1 MNSLDDDPWG
11 LAYKLVRKKL
21 RKWSPPVAENL
32 EPDLLGE
39 VLDNLFP
46 EPTARE
52 QVGRDDERGEG
63 DPQLEQPQW
72 DEAWDV
78 SEDETTWAIRRM
90 LERNAAPGPDGVPAR
105 AVALAYGVLGTEI
118 RGALTSCLRHGYFP
132 EEWKRANLV
141 LLHKEGR
148 GENLPSSYRPICLLD
163 ELGKVLERVI
173 SRRIQERLSGV
184 GPNLHECQFSFRRGL
199 STMDAV
205 LWVKN
210 FAQRQI
216 GEGRVVLAV
225 SLDITNA
232 FNSLPWSRVREALER
247 HRLPPYMGKIL
258 ASYLDQRTLSYKD
271 RSGSCCSREMRRG
284 VPQGSVLGP
293 LLWDIGYDRV
303 LARTALPTSCGTVC
317 YADDTLILAAGGS
330 WYEARSKANEALAS
344 VIGAIRSLDLRVAPA
359 KTEAVYM
366 HDGSRGDPPDTTITV
381 DGTQV
386 PVGKQ
391 VKYLGLIIDGGWTF
405 VPHFERLAARMEV
418 IVNQCAR
425 LMPNLG
431 GPGGKARRL
440 YATAISS
447 VALYGAP
454 AWAEEANRS
463 RKIQRILRV
472 ALKRVAVRVV
482 RAYRTI
488 SFAGATILAGLPPL
502 ELTAEMYAENFR
514 RSREERDAPGG
525 LTPWRAKAIKII
537 AKRAY
542 VHPMEGMGGRPGRSA
557 HQRGDRPPNGG
568 LGESKVG

>member
-1 MNSLDDDPWG
+1 
-11 LAYKLVRKKL
+11 
-21 RKWSPPVAENL
+21 
-32 EPDLLGE
+32 
-39 VLDNLFP
+39 
-46 EPTARE
+46 
-52 QVGRDDERGEG
+52 
-63 DPQLEQPQW
+63 
-72 DEAWDV
+72 
-78 SEDETTWAIRRM
+78 
-90 LERNAAPGPDGVPAR
+90 
-105 AVALAYGVLGTEI
+105 
-118 RGALTSCLRHGYFP
+118 
-132 EEWKRANLV
+132 
-141 LLHKEGR
+141 
-148 GENLPSSYRPICLLD
+148 
-163 ELGKVLERVI
+163 
-173 SRRIQERLSGV
+173 
-184 GPNLHECQFSFRRGL
+184 
-199 STMDAV
+199 
-205 LWVKN
+205 
-210 FAQRQI
+210 
-216 GEGRVVLAV
+216 
-225 SLDITNA
+225 
-232 FNSLPWSRVREALER
+232 
-247 HRLPPYMGKIL
+247 
-258 ASYLDQRTLSYKD
+258 
-271 RSGSCCSREMRRG
+271 MRRG

-303 LARTALPTSCGTVC
+303 LARTALPTRCGTVC

-330 WYEARSKANEALAS
+330 WYEARSKANEALVS

-405 VPHFERLAARMEV
+405 VPHFERLAPRMD
-418 IVNQCAR
+418 IIANQCAR

-454 AWAEEANRS
+454 VWAEEANRS

-537 AKRAY
+537 AKRRMFTRWREW
-542 VHPMEGMGGRPGRSA
+542 VGIRTLGGANTREAIGPRMVDWVSRRWGQLTFRLTQVLSGHGCFGSYLHRIGREEEPKCHHCPA
-557 HQRGDRPPNGG
+557 REDTARHTLEECPAWVTQRGELTGTLGGDLSLPNIVNRMLRSQEDWAAVSKFCEAVILQKEDAERGRRGEAPRGSQQQGTRARRPPGG
-568 LGESKVG
+568 ADRRRRGRRT